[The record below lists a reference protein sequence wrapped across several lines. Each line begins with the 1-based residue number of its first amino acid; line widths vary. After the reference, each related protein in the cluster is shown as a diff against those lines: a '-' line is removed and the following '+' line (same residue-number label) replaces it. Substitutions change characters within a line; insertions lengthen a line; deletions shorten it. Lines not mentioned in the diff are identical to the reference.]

1 MNLLKSHIF
10 PGESNILGVQLI
22 EKCVCVW
29 VWVRVGVCVVRTI
42 PCSSALSVSLH

>member
-10 PGESNILGVQLI
+10 PGESNILGVQL
-22 EKCVCVW
+22 CVCVW

-42 PCSSALSVSLH
+42 PCSSALSVSLR